1 MYKIIK
7 NNKVI
12 DVIEFPYFVKFLTSG
27 HIAITDKSSAQGIV
41 GSDDKTVYSFTHL
54 DNKPDIPVVTLKEID
69 TEEFNRLSKLLNSD
83 QEVVL
88 DESALYKARQTTI
101 SYLSDM
107 CKNKII
113 SGFSIVL
120 SDSNTYNFKLT
131 IEDQL
136 NLTSIESQLNS
147 GIKTFVYHSSNQPCR
162 VFMKND
168 MLKIV
173 RAFRKHV
180 LYHTTYFNV
189 AKQYINTLTDPEKI
203 ATFTYGTDVS
213 SIVDNKVIFQILND
227 GE

>member
-7 NNKVI
+7 DNKVI
-12 DVIEFPYFVKFLTSG
+12 DVVETPCFVKFLTAG
-27 HIAITDKSSAQGIV
+27 HVAITDKTSAQGIV
-41 GSDDKTVYSFTHL
+41 GSDGETVYSFIEVDRPNTT
-54 DNKPDIPVVTLKEID
+54 VVKIKEI
-69 TEEFNRLSKLLNSD
+69 TPEEFSSLSELLNSD

-88 DESALYKARQTTI
+88 DESALNQVRQTTI
-101 SYLSDM
+101 KRLSDI
-107 CKNKII
+107 CNNKII

-120 SDSNTYNFKLT
+120 SDGKTYNFKLT

-136 NLTSIESQLNS
+136 NLTSIENQLNS
-147 GIKTFVYHSSNQPCR
+147 GIKTFVYHASNQPCR

-168 MLKIV
+168 MSKII

-180 LYHTTYFNV
+180 LYHTTYFNI

-203 ATFTYGTDVS
+203 STFTYGTDVS
-213 SIVDNKVIFQILND
+213 KLANSQAILQILRD